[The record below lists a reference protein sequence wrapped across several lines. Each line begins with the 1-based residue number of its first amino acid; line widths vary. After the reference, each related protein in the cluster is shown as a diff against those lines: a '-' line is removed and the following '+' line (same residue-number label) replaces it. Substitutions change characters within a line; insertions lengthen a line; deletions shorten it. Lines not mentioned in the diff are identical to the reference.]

1 MEVRFVEYKTIDM
14 VIAQYERLLEE
25 KRRKNSSSN
34 TEQVNEICQ

>member
-25 KRRKNSSSN
+25 KRRKNSSN